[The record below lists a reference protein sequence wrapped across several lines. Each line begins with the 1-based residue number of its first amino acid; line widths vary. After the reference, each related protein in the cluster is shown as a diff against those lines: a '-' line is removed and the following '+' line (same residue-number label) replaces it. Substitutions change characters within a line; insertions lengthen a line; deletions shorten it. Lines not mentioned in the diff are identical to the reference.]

1 MITLTREEAQ
11 QVLDALDLA
20 QALCEKSSHH
30 GRLLR
35 EYENLRALIEEAEKE
50 RKLTDKE
57 KIVYDILCSNET
69 PPEGHHWEGFVAAK
83 IVKALAQPEPE
94 PVACKRC
101 NGSGVIADSEIEYY
115 EDGTPFKNG
124 PVKCVKD
131 CPDCIHLQ
139 PEPKDD
145 GRCQSCEGNHCTA
158 KTGCVALSN
167 PPQNKWEPQIE
178 RKYSPDGV
186 LLSEKIKYTSDGE
199 WKDLKQY
206 PVAWWYDMGDVIDL
220 NVSGNGTPLYFVP
233 PQREWQGL
241 TDEEVTACWKDGFD
255 SYEQK
260 TVADLRDFIARA
272 IEAKL
277 KEKNT

>member
-1 MITLTREEAQ
+1 MTITLTREEAQ
-11 QVLDALDLA
+11 QVLKALEA
-20 QALCEKSSHH
+20 EHSAIYGTSQTVKAIE
-30 GRLLR
+30 LLR
-35 EYENLRALIEEAEKE
+35 AR
-50 RKLTDKE
+50 
-57 KIVYDILCSNET
+57 
-69 PPEGHHWEGFVAAK
+69 
-83 IVKALAQPEPE
+83 LA
-94 PVACKRC
+94 
-101 NGSGVIADSEIEYY
+101 
-115 EDGTPFKNG
+115 
-124 PVKCVKD
+124 
-131 CPDCIHLQ
+131 Q

-145 GRCQSCEGNHCTA
+145 GRCQACEGNHCTA

-186 LLSEKIKYTSDGE
+186 LLSEKIKYTPDGE

-241 TDEEVTACWKDGFD
+241 TDEEMFDCLIQTDGEAKRLPLGFKWFA
-255 SYEQK
+255 E
-260 TVADLRDFIARA
+260 A